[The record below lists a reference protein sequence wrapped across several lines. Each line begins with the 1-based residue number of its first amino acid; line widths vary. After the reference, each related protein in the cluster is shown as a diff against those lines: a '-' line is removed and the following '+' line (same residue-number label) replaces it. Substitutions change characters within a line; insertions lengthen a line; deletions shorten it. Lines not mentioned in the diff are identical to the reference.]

1 MSNAGRPPV
10 TGAGPAVP
18 PDADALRAQV
28 RSLLEQATI
37 NEEKSRRGHE
47 RELALIRAES
57 LAELFVEATGG
68 LAASSALE
76 SVTLALEDPNHEL
89 RHLLI
94 GVGENAED
102 FPAVVFTDSL
112 AGLAPVVSQLTR
124 PWLGAY
130 VRADHGLLFNNATD
144 LRSLALIPLTRQAR
158 LQGLLCLG
166 SADAARFTHDMG
178 SDLLQRLGAVLGVCL
193 ENAYN
198 RARVTRSGLADY
210 LTGWHS
216 RRYLHARLR
225 EELARATRA
234 GTNVACMMID
244 IDHFKSINDAHG
256 HLAGD
261 EALREVTGRIELQ
274 IRASDTAARFG
285 GDEFSLLLP
294 DTSVA
299 AAGALA
305 ERIRAAMQAPF
316 ELRSGVQLTLSL
328 SIGVAAARPTR
339 ADRDLKSVAERLLAA
354 ADAALYRA
362 KAAGRDQVV
371 VTAGE

>member
-1 MSNAGRPPV
+1 MTSKGRPTV
-10 TGAGPAVP
+10 TAAEQ
-18 PDADALRAQV
+18 AALAEAQALRDTV
-28 RSLLEQATI
+28 RNLLEQATV

-47 RELALIRAES
+47 REIALIRAES
-57 LAELFVEATGG
+57 LAELFEQATRG
-68 LAASSALE
+68 LAASFALE

-102 FPAVVFTDSL
+102 FPDVVFTDSL
-112 AGLAPVVSQLTR
+112 AGLAPVVSRLSR

-130 VRADHGLLFNNATD
+130 VRADHGLLFHNANH
-144 LRSLALIPLTRQAR
+144 LRSLALVPLTRHAR

-166 SADAARFTHDMG
+166 SADATRFAHDMA

-225 EELARATRA
+225 EELARAARG
-234 GTNVACMMID
+234 GTTVSCLMID
-244 IDHFKSINDAHG
+244 IDHFKAINDEYG

-261 EALREVTGRIELQ
+261 EALREVTGRVELQ

-299 AAGALA
+299 AAGQLA

-316 ELRSGVQLTLSL
+316 ELRSGQQLALRL
-328 SIGVAAARPTR
+328 SIGVAGAQPTR
-339 ADRDLKSVAERLLAA
+339 ADRDLKAVAERLLAA

-371 VTAGE
+371 VSSSD